1 MTLSFERVREMSH
14 RNVIIIAVLCLF
26 LFVSCSERADIVI
39 TPAAEAQ
46 PSRMAPSDAS
56 AAVTDAVLKVIENEV
71 TSAETLA
78 EAAPEIS
85 AEPETSAIPETEPAP
100 ETTAA
105 PETTSPPETTAAP
118 ETSAPP
124 ETTAVP
130 ETTAAAAIPET
141 TLPPETEPPVP
152 SDEAGGIHVVFN
164 TNSRKYHTH
173 ADCSYAV
180 RISAENRQERTLT
193 PATLERS
200 GYTICSFCKKADER
214 PETTAAERTAPL
226 PAPEVPQTAAP
237 APETEAQKKTPRQ
250 AALDE
255 LSSLAAGDIHA
266 AVNISSKKYHTSD
279 GCSYAAM
286 MNAENRADVYIAD
299 ISALDALGYSL
310 CSFCAKAAEASDPAV
325 RTIAPETVPETA
337 APTQPLPAE
346 AAPETAAPEAPSP
359 TSDGMIT
366 VVINKSSKTFHIS
379 ESCSSVS
386 SMKEENKLIIQ
397 VAGEAGILELIAQ
410 GYKPCG
416 RCAKAYAG

>member
-1 MTLSFERVREMSH
+1 MTLSFDRVREMSH
-14 RNVIIIAVLCLF
+14 RNIIIIAVLCLF

-39 TPAAEAQ
+39 TPAAADAQ

-71 TSAETLA
+71 TEAETLA
-78 EAAPEIS
+78 EAAPETV
-85 AEPETSAIPETEPAP
+85 AGPETSAIPETEPAP
-100 ETTAA
+100 ETSSA

-141 TLPPETEPPVP
+141 TPPPETEPPVP
-152 SDEAGGIHVVFN
+152 SDEAGGIHVVLN

-214 PETTAAERTAPL
+214 PETTAAERTVPL
-226 PAPEVPQTAAP
+226 PAPETPQTAAP
-237 APETEAQKKTPRQ
+237 APKTEAQKKTPRQ

-255 LSSLAAGDIHA
+255 LSSLAAGEIHA
-266 AVNISSKKYHTSD
+266 AVYISS
-279 GCSYAAM
+279 
-286 MNAENRADVYIAD
+286 
-299 ISALDALGYSL
+299 
-310 CSFCAKAAEASDPAV
+310 
-325 RTIAPETVPETA
+325 
-337 APTQPLPAE
+337 
-346 AAPETAAPEAPSP
+346 
-359 TSDGMIT
+359 
-366 VVINKSSKTFHIS
+366 
-379 ESCSSVS
+379 
-386 SMKEENKLIIQ
+386 
-397 VAGEAGILELIAQ
+397 
-410 GYKPCG
+410 
-416 RCAKAYAG
+416 

>member
-1 MTLSFERVREMSH
+1 T
-14 RNVIIIAVLCLF
+14 
-26 LFVSCSERADIVI
+26 
-39 TPAAEAQ
+39 AAG
-46 PSRMAPSDAS
+46 
-56 AAVTDAVLKVIENEV
+56 
-71 TSAETLA
+71 
-78 EAAPEIS
+78 
-85 AEPETSAIPETEPAP
+85 PETSAIPETEPAP
-100 ETTAA
+100 ETAAA
-105 PETTSPPETTAAP
+105 PESSSPPETTAAP
-118 ETSAPP
+118 ET
-124 ETTAVP
+124 TAVP
-130 ETTAAAAIPET
+130 ETTTAASTVPET
-141 TLPPETEPPVP
+141 TSPPETEPPVP
-152 SDEAGGIHVVFN
+152 SDEAGGIHVVLN

-214 PETTAAERTAPL
+214 PETTVAERTVPL
-226 PAPEVPQTAAP
+226 PAPETPQTAAP

-255 LSSLAAGDIHA
+255 LSSLAAGEIHA

-310 CSFCAKAAEASDPAV
+310 CSFCAKAAEASDPPARAITSV
-325 RTIAPETVPETA
+325 TEPETMPETAPETA

-346 AAPETAAPEAPSP
+346 AASETAAPEAPSP
-359 TSDGMIT
+359 ISDGMIT

-386 SMKEENKLIIQ
+386 SMKEENKLVIQ